1 MVSRTLSAAVLLAD
15 ISGSTALYEEVG
27 DAEAMRVISDELQR
41 LRMIVRDHG
50 GVYIR
55 EKGDDVLAYFDDPV
69 RAFVAMRAVV
79 AGGVSRLSV
88 HAGLHFGPILLAED
102 DIFGETV
109 NLTARL
115 AALANGGEG
124 ILSRDMVDRLSGIE
138 AMLLPIGGVW
148 LKGINAPLD
157 VYSFISDDTAMRTAM
172 FPPNAGIASPASTPA
187 AGADVALVLSI
198 GDRVWR
204 CRESG
209 SLMIGRSEECE
220 IVLPRSWIS
229 RRHAVLTV
237 RGGKAMVE
245 DRSSS
250 GTYVATG
257 SDREVMLRR
266 EAIILT
272 GYGTLSPA
280 LPSAQAEADPIDFEV
295 VQR

>member
-1 MVSRTLSAAVLLAD
+1 MVSKTLSAAVLLAD

-27 DAEAMRVISDELQR
+27 DAEAMRAISDELER
-41 LRMIVRDHG
+41 LRKTVRNHG

-55 EKGDDVLAYFDDPV
+55 EKGDDVLAYFDDPAH
-69 RAFVAMRAVV
+69 AFSAMQAIV
-79 AGGVSRLSV
+79 AGGTSRLSV
-88 HAGLHFGPILLAED
+88 HAGLHFGPILLADD

-115 AALANGGEG
+115 AALANSGEAL
-124 ILSRDMVDRLSGIE
+124 LSRSMADRLSNIE

-148 LKGINAPLD
+148 LKGIQAPLD
-157 VYSFISDDTAMRTAM
+157 VYSFTCDDTAMRTAM
-172 FPPNAGIASPASTPA
+172 FPPDADLANPASAPTV
-187 AGADVALVLSI
+187 GSDVVLILSI

-209 SLMIGRSEECE
+209 SLIIGRSEDCDL
-220 IVLPRSWIS
+220 VLPRSWIS
-229 RRHAVLTV
+229 RRHAVVTV
-237 RGGKAMVE
+237 RGGKASVE

-257 SDREVMLRR
+257 SDREILLRR
-266 EAIILT
+266 ETIILT

-280 LPSAQAEADPIDFEV
+280 LPSAQTEADPIDFEV

>member
-1 MVSRTLSAAVLLAD
+1 MTSRTLSVAVLLAD

-27 DAEAMRVISDELQR
+27 DAAAMRVISDELAR
-41 LRMIVRDHG
+41 LRETVRDHG

-69 RAFVAMRAVV
+69 HAFSAMRAIV
-79 AGGVSRLSV
+79 AGGASRLSV
-88 HAGLHFGPILLAED
+88 HAGLHFGPILLADD

-115 AALANGGEG
+115 AALANSGEA
-124 ILSRDMVDRLSGIE
+124 LMSRDMVDHLSSIE

-148 LKGINAPLD
+148 LKGIHAPLD
-157 VYSFISDDTAMRTAM
+157 VYSFTSDDTAMRTAM
-172 FPPNAGIASPASTPA
+172 FPPDAGFASPASTPA
-187 AGADVALVLSI
+187 TGAEVALILSI
-198 GDRVWR
+198 ADRVWR
-204 CRESG
+204 CRESD
-209 SLMIGRSEECE
+209 SLMIGRSEDCD
-220 IVLPRSWIS
+220 IILPRSWIS
-229 RRHAVLTV
+229 RRHAVVTV
-237 RGGKAMVE
+237 RGGKALVE

-250 GTYVATG
+250 GTYVAAG
-257 SDREVMLRR
+257 NDSAILLRR

-280 LPSAQAEADPIDFEV
+280 LPLAQAEADPIEFEV

>member
-1 MVSRTLSAAVLLAD
+1 MVSKTLSASVLLAD
-15 ISGSTALYEEVG
+15 ISGSTALYERVG
-27 DAEAMRVISDELQR
+27 DAMAMRTISDELER
-41 LRMIVRDHG
+41 LRVTVRDHG
-50 GVYIR
+50 GFYIR
-55 EKGDDVLAYFDDPV
+55 EKGDDVLAYFDDPI
-69 RAFVAMRAVV
+69 RAFGAMRSIV
-79 AGGVSRLSV
+79 AGGASGLSV
-88 HAGLHFGPILLAED
+88 HAGLHFGPILLADD

-115 AALANGGEG
+115 AALANSGEA
-124 ILSRDMVDRLSGIE
+124 ILSRDMVDQLSNIE

-157 VYSFISDDTAMRTAM
+157 VYSFTSDDTAMRTAM
-172 FPPNAGIASPASTPA
+172 FPPDAGIAGPASPPA
-187 AGADVALVLSI
+187 IGADVALILSI

-209 SLMIGRSEECE
+209 SLMIGRSEDCD
-220 IVLPRSWIS
+220 IILPRSWIS

-237 RGGKAMVE
+237 RGGKASVE

-257 SDREVMLRR
+257 SDREILLRR

-280 LPSAQAEADPIDFEV
+280 LPSAQTEADPIDFEV